1 MILVSI
7 FAFPAF
13 LHHSVCSCIS
23 FFFFFLYLDFH
34 FSSIRLFIVS
44 FFPSK
49 SSVPSNFVSRR
60 WNDGKLQEP
69 RNTAVTKSKTEKIPP
84 GSTRAEFDERVESLD
99 NCANRIAFTALQ
111 LSRVP
116 CGLCRL
122 SNNED
127 VLENFW
133 FRQVT
138 LFDPIS
144 FSRFDFMRARYR
156 IPYFPWQWFRRGP
169 SSTAGNYGVS
179 IFGQETAKGRDSRFK
194 IPWRGDDGIHLDG
207 VFTKFMNAHS
217 VPPLHHVLFGDLKDK
232 RKTINLGD
240 PVLLVE
246 EARPTGPRR
255 ESLSGRC
262 RLWANGSQTVS

>member
-23 FFFFFLYLDFH
+23 FFFFFYIWTSTFRPFGYSLCHFFLRNPRFH
-34 FSSIRLFIVS
+34 QILFRADETTENY
-44 FFPSK
+44 K
-49 SSVPSNFVSRR
+49 NHETQR
-60 WNDGKLQEP
+60 
-69 RNTAVTKSKTEKIPP
+69 VTKSKTEKIPP

-127 VLENFW
+127 VLENFL

-194 IPWRGDDGIHLDG
+194 IP
-207 VFTKFMNAHS
+207 
-217 VPPLHHVLFGDLKDK
+217 
-232 RKTINLGD
+232 
-240 PVLLVE
+240 
-246 EARPTGPRR
+246 
-255 ESLSGRC
+255 
-262 RLWANGSQTVS
+262 